1 MPAAFPTL
9 IECFSDLPDP
19 RVARTRAHNLMDILV
34 IAICAV
40 ICGAEGWDDMVDFAH
55 AKHDWLRER
64 LSLPSGIP
72 CADTFRRVLSRLDP
86 VSLQTCFRQWTQSI
100 HELTQGEIIAL
111 DGKVLRHSFDS
122 ACGLAAIHMVSAWA
136 SQARLVL
143 GAVKIEEKSNEIPA
157 VPALL

>member
-40 ICGAEGWDDMVDFAH
+40 ICGAEGWDDMVEFAH
-55 AKHDWLRER
+55 AKRDWLQER
-64 LSLPSGIP
+64 LSLPNGIP

-86 VSLQTCFRQWTQSI
+86 PSLQTCFRKWTQAI

-111 DGKVLRHSFDS
+111 DGKVLRHSFDT
-122 ACGLAAIHMVSAWA
+122 ACGMAAIHMVSAWA
-136 SQARLVL
+136 QQSRT
-143 GAVKIEEKSNEIPA
+143 PT
-157 VPALL
+157 